1 MRRAMAVLD
10 KALGWVH
17 RNMAAD
23 PRVGALTVFSGIF
36 MAVTVPLAVD
46 SPVYGWWE
54 MLPGPLAITA
64 LGVFVLIRCTE
75 CPHDDDEESGHG
87 DA

>member
-1 MRRAMAVLD
+1 MRRANKMLD
-10 KALGWVH
+10 MVLGWVH

-23 PRVGALTVFSGIF
+23 RRVGALTVFSGIF
-36 MAVTVPLAVD
+36 LTVAVPLGVD
-46 SPVYGWWE
+46 SPVYAWWE

-64 LGVFVLIRCTE
+64 LGVFVLIRCPE
-75 CPHDDDEESGHG
+75 CPHEDDEESGHG